1 MMRYL
6 LAVLASAAAWGQ
18 STPGYGGL
26 ANRYAPTAQAVQT
39 SQATAQFWMTNGDD
53 VTFGNVDFEVCSWAS
68 PSAAML
74 ASNGEFMRLSGNTWG
89 WGLSYYSALGSH
101 PWVFSINNLSPFV
114 SASNVGPAV
123 AGSWHLV
130 CGEHDS
136 VAGTIGISVDAKTLV
151 TTSRATPPTAGTGGV
166 YVGLGGGG
174 NWDGAVARAG
184 IWSRKL
190 TAAERTALYN
200 SGIGL
205 RGGDLSGS
213 LATGLLHYWD
223 LDGPAD
229 LPQRDL
235 AAKSPLE
242 TSNAFYPGAG
252 AVANGKTSLFPAGS
266 SPRIAYMPLHIAGGD
281 YLQYEV
287 SWGKKSPKELIVSG
301 DSLLNGIFNSLNTTQ
316 SAAMQLAAMI
326 GPAWHVNVTAVPG
339 YKTTDDIAGLSTPEN
354 TMCGEPYQRR
364 VWAIEIGANDLMAN
378 VPVGPDTT
386 PGSVE
391 FNIRQMAAARKAAG
405 CTTAVLTLTPCLHA
419 MCTSANNYD
428 GNRGALN
435 AWLRSGASGADYVID
450 VASAPVLGDPNNT
463 AYYQDKLHYNP
474 AGAWVVATYLA
485 AFLATL

>member
-1 MMRYL
+1 MRYL
-6 LAVLASAAAWGQ
+6 LAVLACAAAWAQ

-26 ANRYAPTAQAVQT
+26 ANRYAPAAQAVQT
-39 SQATAQFWMTNGDD
+39 AQATAQFWMSNGDD
-53 VTFGNVDFEVCSWAS
+53 VTFGNVDFEVCAWAS

-74 ASNGEFMRLSGNTWG
+74 ASNGEFMRLSGNPWG
-89 WGLSYYSALGSH
+89 WGLSYYSALGAH
-101 PWVFSINNLSPFV
+101 PWVFSINNLAPFV
-114 SASNVGPAV
+114 SASNVAAAA
-123 AGSWHLV
+123 AGTWHLV
-130 CGEHDS
+130 CGQHDS
-136 VAGTIGISVDAKTLV
+136 TGGKVGISVDANSLV
-151 TTSRATPPTAGTGGV
+151 TTSRGTPPTAGSGGV
-166 YVGLGGGG
+166 YVGFGGGG

-205 RGGDLSGS
+205 RGADLAGS
-213 LATGLLHYWD
+213 LLTGLLHYWD

-235 AAKSPLE
+235 AGRSPLE
-242 TSNAFYPGAG
+242 SSTAFYPGVG
-252 AVANGKTSLFPAGS
+252 APTNGKTSTFPAGGF
-266 SPRIAYMPLHIAGGD
+266 PRMAFIPLHVAGGD
-281 YLQYEV
+281 YVQYEV
-287 SWGKKSPKELIVSG
+287 NWGKKSSKELVING

-316 SAAMQLAAMI
+316 SVAMQAAAMI

-339 YKTTDDIAGLSTPEN
+339 YKTTDDIAWLSAPEN

-364 VWAIEIGANDLMAN
+364 VWAIEIGANDLMGN

-386 PGSVE
+386 SGTVE
-391 FNIRQMAAARKAAG
+391 FNIRQMVAARKAAG

-419 MCTSANNYD
+419 MCTAANNYD
-428 GNRGALN
+428 GNRTALN
-435 AWLRSGASGADYVID
+435 AWLLSGASGADHVID
-450 VASAPVLGDPNNT
+450 VASAPALADPNNT

-485 AFLATL
+485 ALLGTL